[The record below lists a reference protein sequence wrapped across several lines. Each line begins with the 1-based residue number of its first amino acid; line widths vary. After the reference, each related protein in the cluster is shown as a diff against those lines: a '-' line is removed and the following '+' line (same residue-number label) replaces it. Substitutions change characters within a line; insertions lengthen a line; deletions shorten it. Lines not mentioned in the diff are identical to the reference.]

1 MSDEKKSSW
10 PTPPGGVPGAWIN
23 VVVCA
28 AITVAAAV
36 SVLFGGATGADQL
49 IAVGVVVIGIGLE
62 VFFIR
67 SLRRQLRDRR
77 R

>member
-10 PTPPGGVPGAWIN
+10 PTPRGGVPGALFN

-28 AITVAAAV
+28 AITIAAVV
-36 SVLFGGATGADQL
+36 SVLVGGATGADQL